1 MLTKLQT
8 LRRERGFTLIE
19 LLIVVAII
27 GILAA
32 LAIPSYLSYLKK
44 TRTNECVTA
53 LGSIRDMQK
62 AYKDDEFLGNGTYAA
77 DLATLKWSMKEGGTA
92 GKYYS
97 YYTSDTQATC
107 QALGSFTDKV
117 TSTKII
123 MTYAVGSSDDTI
135 VFE

>member
-77 DLATLKWSMKEGGTA
+77 DLATLKWEMKGGGVE

-97 YYTSDTQATC
+97 YASDAVSAECNVLTAF
-107 QALGSFTDKV
+107 SDKV
-117 TSTKII
+117 TSKRITL
-123 MTYAVGSSDDTI
+123 TYAVGTSDDNL